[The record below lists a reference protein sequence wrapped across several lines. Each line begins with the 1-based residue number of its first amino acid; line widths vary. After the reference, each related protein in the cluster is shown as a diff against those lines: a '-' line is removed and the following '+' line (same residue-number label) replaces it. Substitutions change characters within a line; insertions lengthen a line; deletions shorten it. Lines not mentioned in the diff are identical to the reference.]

1 MVMEADLSEVRKKI
15 LIVKNLK
22 KYFPVESGLL
32 KRVVGHLKAVDDVS
46 FFINKGEV
54 LGLVGESGCGKTT
67 TAECI
72 LRLQE
77 PTSGEVLFND
87 INLVTLNQNKMREM
101 RKDIQMIFQDPYS
114 SLDPKMRVADI
125 VGEPL
130 DIFNL
135 VKNKKERTDKIKQLL
150 EDVGITAE
158 QMFRYP
164 YEFSGGQRQR
174 IGIARSLA
182 VNPSLIIAD
191 EPVSALDVSI
201 QAQVLNLLNNLQ
213 SKYNLTYLFI
223 SHDLSVV
230 KYISDRIGIMYLG
243 KIVEL
248 NNKEDIYDN
257 PMHPYTQS
265 LLSIIPVPDP
275 TYKKERHLL
284 KGDVPSLLNVPSGC
298 RFHPRCPKA
307 KDICKEKEPE
317 LKNIGDGHYVSC
329 HLD

>member
-1 MVMEADLSEVRKKI
+1 MVIDRKKI
-15 LIVKNLK
+15 LVIKNLK
-22 KYFPVESGLL
+22 KYFPVEKGVLR
-32 KRVVGHLKAVDDVS
+32 KVVGYLKAVDDVS
-46 FFINKGEV
+46 FFINEGET

-77 PTSGEVLFND
+77 PTAGEVIFEGK
-87 INLVTLNQNKMREM
+87 NLVSLNANSMRET
-101 RKDIQMIFQDPYS
+101 RKNIQMIFQDPYS
-114 SLDPKMRVADI
+114 SLDPKMRVVDI
-125 VGEPL
+125 VAEPL

-135 VKNKKERTDKIKQLL
+135 VENKKERTDKVKQLL
-150 EDVGITAE
+150 NNVGITPE
-158 QMFRYP
+158 QMNRFP

-174 IGIARSLA
+174 VGIARSLA
-182 VNPSLIIAD
+182 INPKLIVAD

-201 QAQVLNLLNNLQ
+201 QAQIINLIKNLQ

-243 KIVEL
+243 KLVEI
-248 NNKEDIYDN
+248 NDKKNIYDN

-265 LLSIIPVPDP
+265 LLSIIPIPDP
-275 TYKKERHLL
+275 TYKRKKSLL
-284 KGDVPSLLNVPSGC
+284 KGDVPSLLNLPSGC

-307 KDICKEKEPE
+307 KDICREREP
-317 LKNIGDGHYVSC
+317 KFKSMGNGHFVAC
-329 HLD
+329 HLY